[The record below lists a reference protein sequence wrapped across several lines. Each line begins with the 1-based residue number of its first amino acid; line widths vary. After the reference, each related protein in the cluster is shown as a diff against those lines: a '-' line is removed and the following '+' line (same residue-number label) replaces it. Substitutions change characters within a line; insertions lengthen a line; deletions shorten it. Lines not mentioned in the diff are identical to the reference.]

1 MKKCWLLFCLCLWG
15 WSEVNAQR
23 MGRNYPDTLNTKKL
37 AWTAGVTGLT
47 YVGGMSFLGW
57 VWYSDV
63 PRVPFH
69 WYNDNAGYLQM
80 DKMGHA
86 YAAYGQSL
94 LGYQALRRAGLNRNA
109 AIWWGGSIGF
119 FMQLPIE
126 IFDGLY
132 QGWGFS
138 WGDVVANTAGSALV
152 MGQEWLFDEQFMRF
166 KFSFWRSTYAE
177 QAHGYLGQNYF
188 ESLFYDYNGHTYW
201 LSAPISR

>member
-1 MKKCWLLFCLCLWG
+1 MTAFCLGLPLSRVKQIRMKKYWPLLFLLLWG
-15 WSEVNAQR
+15 RVDVYAQR
-23 MGRNYPDTLNTKKL
+23 IQRNYPDTLNTQKL
-37 AWTAGVTGLT
+37 VWTAGITGLT
-47 YVGGMSFLGW
+47 YAGGMSFLGW

-94 LGYQALRRAGLNRNA
+94 LGYQAFRRAGVKRNA
-109 AIWWGGSIGF
+109 AIWWGGSLGF

-138 WGDVVANTAGSALV
+138 WGDVLANTAGSALV
-152 MGQEWLFDEQFMRF
+152 MGQEYVFDRQLMRF

-177 QAHGYLGQNYF
+177 
-188 ESLFYDYNGHTYW
+188 
-201 LSAPISR
+201 